1 MSIRNIFYK
10 NKINLN
16 VLNNTNNS
24 RNFNKIINNKLHNNI
39 ISNLIPL
46 TTDKLYTAI
55 IVEPRKHK
63 ALEYVLN
70 NFTTNLDNKL
80 WKFIIYCSLDNKS
93 FVEDIKNKLN
103 IEIYIIPICNSNLT
117 IKDYNYLLTNKKF
130 YEVIPTDIVLIFQ
143 TDTLILNKDII
154 YDFLEYD
161 YVGAPWR
168 NERTVGNGGL
178 SLRNKNKMIE
188 IIEKR
193 GTCNENEDF
202 YFSFPQ
208 KYNIDIK
215 KPSFEKGMRF
225 SVEQCYH
232 EKSFGIHKVWINLK
246 KEDYDNLIKI
256 YPQINVLKSLQ

>member
-10 NKINLN
+10 NKINVNILN
-16 VLNNTNNS
+16 
-24 RNFNKIINNKLHNNI
+24 KNNKPNFNNI
-39 ISNLIPL
+39 IDNQLYNNIINNLIPL
-46 TTDKLYTAI
+46 KTDKLYTAI

-70 NFTTNLDNKL
+70 NFTINLDNKL
-80 WKFIIYCSLDNKS
+80 WKFVIYCSFDNKI

-103 IEIYIIPICNSNLT
+103 IDIDIIPICDKNLT
-117 IKDYNYLLTNKKF
+117 ITDYNYLLTNKKF
-130 YEVIPTDIVLIFQ
+130 YEVIQTDLVLIFQ

-188 IIEKR
+188 IIKKR
-193 GTCNENEDF
+193 GTCIQNEDF

-208 KYNIDIK
+208 KYNVNIN
-215 KPSFEKGMRF
+215 KPSFEKGITF
-225 SVEQCYH
+225 SVEQCYY
-232 EKSFGIHKVWINLK
+232 EKPFGIHKAWIHLSK
-246 KEDYDNLIKI
+246 KEYNSLINI
-256 YPQINVLKSLQ
+256 YPQIDVLKSLQ